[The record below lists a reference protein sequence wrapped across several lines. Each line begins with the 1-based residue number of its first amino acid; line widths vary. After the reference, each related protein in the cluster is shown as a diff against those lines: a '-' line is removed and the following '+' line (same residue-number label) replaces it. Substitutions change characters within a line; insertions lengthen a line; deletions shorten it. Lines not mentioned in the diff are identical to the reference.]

1 MDSCAGSRPVSHI
14 ASAQLD
20 EKEQH
25 IQESKFNLLMEE
37 LSLDVETWKVYQSA
51 VMSWRVKVEHETACW
66 KKKVWDE
73 SSHAVQSFLD
83 KNVRC
88 SVSYCFIASETPVN
102 HSSAYSPQSI

>member
-1 MDSCAGSRPVSHI
+1 M
-14 ASAQLD
+14 QLD

-25 IQESKFNLLMEE
+25 IQQSKFNLLMEE

-51 VMSWRVKVEHETACW
+51 VTSWKAKVEHEAACW

-83 KNVRC
+83 TNVKLSAVLVPGRTC
-88 SVSYCFIASETPVN
+88 SDCGSDVFHRGCAEANWCSDEPFAIDSTV
-102 HSSAYSPQSI
+102 